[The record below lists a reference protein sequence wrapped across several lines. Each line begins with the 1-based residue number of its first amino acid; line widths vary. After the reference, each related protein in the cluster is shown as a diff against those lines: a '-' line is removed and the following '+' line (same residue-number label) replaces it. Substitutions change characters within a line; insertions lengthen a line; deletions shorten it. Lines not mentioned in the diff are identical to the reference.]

1 MLNTKQIQK
10 KKERK
15 EKLKR
20 IYQVLIEPL
29 ARVEDNII
37 NFNSNRIKRKADN
50 LTIEDL
56 AELYIK
62 NNINYMIKN
71 ETMLAVCSSSD
82 EDYYF
87 DILTEL
93 KYINEYTKEWYYNI
107 CLLSD
112 EEKSKLSRAIIESI
126 ECKVIELG
134 FTTKWIKEEGRE
146 WYFKNYEETLVI
158 NYQEKD

>member
-71 ETMLAVCSSSD
+71 ETMLTVCSSSD
-82 EDYYF
+82 EDYCF

-126 ECKVIELG
+126 ECKAIELG
-134 FTTKWIKEEGRE
+134 FTTKWIKEEGKE

>member
-37 NFNSNRIKRKADN
+37 NFNSNRIKRKANN

-56 AELYIK
+56 AELYIEK
-62 NNINYMIKN
+62 NINYMIKN
-71 ETMLAVCSSSD
+71 ETMLTVCSSSD
-82 EDYYF
+82 EDYCF

-93 KYINEYTKEWYYNI
+93 KYINEYTKEWYYNN

-112 EEKSKLSRAIIESI
+112 EEKSKLSRTIIESI

-134 FTTKWIKEEGRE
+134 FTTEWIKEEGNE

>member
-50 LTIEDL
+50 LTIEGL

-71 ETMLAVCSSSD
+71 ETMLIVCSSSD
-82 EDYYF
+82 EDYCF

>member
-62 NNINYMIKN
+62 KNINYMIKN

-82 EDYYF
+82 EDYCF

>member
-37 NFNSNRIKRKADN
+37 NFNSNRTKRKADN

-71 ETMLAVCSSSD
+71 ETMLTVCSSSE
-82 EDYYF
+82 EDYCF

-93 KYINEYTKEWYYNI
+93 KYINEYTKEWYYNNY
-107 CLLSD
+107 LLSD
-112 EEKSKLSRAIIESI
+112 EEKNKLSRAIIESI

-134 FTTKWIKEEGRE
+134 FTTEWIKEEGNE

>member
-71 ETMLAVCSSSD
+71 ETMLTVCSSSD
-82 EDYYF
+82 EDYCF

-134 FTTKWIKEEGRE
+134 FTTEWIKEEGNE

>member
-62 NNINYMIKN
+62 KNINYMIKN
-71 ETMLAVCSSSD
+71 ETMLTVCSSSD
-82 EDYYF
+82 EDYCF

>member
-56 AELYIK
+56 ADLYIK
-62 NNINYMIKN
+62 NNINYMTKN
-71 ETMLAVCSSSD
+71 EIMLAVCSSSD
-82 EDYYF
+82 EDYCF

-134 FTTKWIKEEGRE
+134 FTTEWIKEEGKE